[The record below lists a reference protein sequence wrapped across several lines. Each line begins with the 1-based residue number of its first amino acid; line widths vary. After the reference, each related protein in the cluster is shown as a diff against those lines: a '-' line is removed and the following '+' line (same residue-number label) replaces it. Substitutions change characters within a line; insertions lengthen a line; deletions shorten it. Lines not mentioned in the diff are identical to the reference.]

1 MENQGSATPEDSNW
15 TPNDDLPASDWV
27 LYASLNEELIS
38 KEIRLI
44 SDRTGWLNTTQSF
57 LFGAFCLIAVSSNN
71 KGPTAQTLMLWI
83 PVLGILTLIA
93 CALGVI
99 GARQVI
105 KELELEREKFQIW
118 LNEKFGTKI
127 PILGPNRG
135 KAIKRTRHMGG
146 APFNV
151 IVASL
156 AILWLA
162 VLLNLIHFQLTFL
175 PTFR

>member
-1 MENQGSATPEDSNW
+1 MENQSSATPEGSNW
-15 TPNDDLPASDWV
+15 IPNDNLPASDWI

-71 KGPTAQTLMLWI
+71 KGPTAQTLMLLI
-83 PVLGILTLIA
+83 PVLGIMTLIA
-93 CALGVI
+93 CVLGVI

-105 KELELEREKFQIW
+105 EKLELERERFQKE
-118 LNEKFGTKI
+118 LNRKFGTHI
-127 PILGPNRG
+127 PILGPNRVG
-135 KAIKRTRHMGG
+135 AIKSTRHMGG

-151 IVASL
+151 IVASVGL
-156 AILWLA
+156 LWLA
-162 VLLNLIHFQLTFL
+162 VLLNRIQFQLTFL